1 MFLRNRDRPL
11 LFPLDSAGPAP
22 PPPLCGNGSA
32 GRCAGPSR
40 RGQSRRG
47 RGGGQTEVRGG
58 DVGATAPAARAR
70 GGDGSRRGLPR
81 RPACLRR
88 PACPDEAARKTHGTS
103 WVCCAQRCFGRNPT
117 QFPPRVP
124 TVERK
129 TTCFYFSLRL
139 RHDLPQIGP
148 GCWRHEC
155 PRPRNQRRPAWRG
168 SEGRTSRRQG
178 RPHRKRFL
186 TKLLFLLSFLKNKIF
201 KNSLAP

>member
-1 MFLRNRDRPL
+1 MGATARH
-11 LFPLDSAGPAP
+11 SQGP
-22 PPPLCGNGSA
+22 
-32 GRCAGPSR
+32 
-40 RGQSRRG
+40 RRG
-47 RGGGQTEVRGG
+47 REPPR
-58 DVGATAPAARAR
+58 PAETP
-70 GGDGSRRGLPR
+70 GLP
-81 RPACLRR
+81 RR
-88 PACPDEAARKTHGTS
+88 PACPDEAARKTLGTS

>member
-1 MFLRNRDRPL
+1 MCVFEEPGPTPVISPGQCWPRATTSPLRERFCWKMHR
-11 LFPLDSAGPAP
+11 SKQTGPEQE
-22 PPPLCGNGSA
+22 GA
-32 GRCAGPSR
+32 GRRPDGGER
-40 RGQSRRG
+40 RR
-47 RGGGQTEVRGG
+47 
-58 DVGATAPAARAR
+58 R
-70 GGDGSRRGLPR
+70 GGDGTRSRGPRRGREPP
-81 RPACLRR
+81 RPAETPGLLRR
-88 PACPDEAARKTHGTS
+88 SRAQNTRHL

-155 PRPRNQRRPAWRG
+155 PRPRNQGRPAWRG

>member
-1 MFLRNRDRPL
+1 M
-11 LFPLDSAGPAP
+11 
-22 PPPLCGNGSA
+22 
-32 GRCAGPSR
+32 
-40 RGQSRRG
+40 
-47 RGGGQTEVRGG
+47 
-58 DVGATAPAARAR
+58 GATAPRSQGPRR
-70 GGDGSRRGLPR
+70 GREPPRPAETPGLPR
-81 RPACLRR
+81 RSRAQNTRHL
-88 PACPDEAARKTHGTS
+88 